1 MKDFNFEE
9 ILESCPM
16 DYIYGKL
23 KNKDSSDL
31 FVLKSSIKEF
41 NSKLLSEVLGSDI
54 DFKTIF
60 SKSNIHGEGYYK
72 DLNENFSLKLLNND
86 YVIIWFSQYLLEK
99 YNKLEINL
107 KKEKDMLDLFL
118 DSLTDY
124 VFFKDIDG
132 RYINCNKAFENKVGI
147 EKKYIIGKT
156 DKDIFFDDPSKVE
169 TFIKT
174 DREVINSREK
184 KVYGEEWG
192 FECEDGY
199 LEETVKSP
207 YFDENN
213 EVKGI
218 IGLTRDISYKKA
230 IEYRLKKND
239 KMFFEVFNYLDD
251 VVIIKEGEKTIYVNH
266 AFEKLYGLNCKEL
279 YKEKSMIVKLD
290 RIHPEDRYKFSN
302 IDFGN
307 FFMEKARIVRADNE
321 VRNVLFRANSIKNE
335 NGESIRRIIVI
346 NDITDT
352 IEKSNE
358 MEKLRME
365 FFANISHEFKTPVN
379 LIYSALQLLELKLKN
394 NIDRNEESYIN
405 YIKMA
410 KQNVF
415 RLLKLINNLID
426 STKLEAGFF
435 NVNIKNHDIVSCV
448 EDITMSICG
457 FAEKNKIYI
466 TFDTEEE
473 EKIIAFDLNHLE
485 RILLNILSNAIKFNR
500 ENGNIDVYMSFD
512 ERYAN
517 ISIKDTGIGIQKD
530 KIDLLFDRFKKINN
544 REIMFN
550 KKTID
555 IMKKILKTAVVSTL
569 EDVTDISNYV
579 LHQALDNEE
588 LYQFVDDMKD
598 IENIDAED
606 IYNVG
611 IKVFKNPTIHILL
624 PKESERY
631 E

>member
-23 KNKDSSDL
+23 RTKDSNDL

-41 NSKLLSEVLGSDI
+41 NNKLLSEVLGSDI

-60 SKSNIHGEGYYK
+60 STSNIEVEGHYK
-72 DLNENFSLKLLNND
+72 DLNKNLSLNLLNND

-156 DKDIFFDDPSKVE
+156 DKDLFFDNPCKVE

-192 FECEDGY
+192 FESEDGY
-199 LEETVKSP
+199 LEETIKSP

-213 EVKGI
+213 EIKGI

-239 KMFFEVFNYLDD
+239 KMFFEVLNYLDD

-290 RIHPEDRYKFSN
+290 RIHPEDRYKFNN
-302 IDFGN
+302 IDYGD

-321 VRNVLFRANSIKNE
+321 VRTVLFRANSIKNE
-335 NGESIRRIIVI
+335 NGESIRRIIII
-346 NDITDT
+346 NDITDN
-352 IEKSNE
+352 IEKNNE

-394 NIDRNEESYIN
+394 NIGGDVESYIN

-410 KQNVF
+410 QQNVF

-435 NVNIKNHDIVSCV
+435 NINIKNHDIVSCV
-448 EDITMSICG
+448 EDITMSICE
-457 FAEKNKIYI
+457 FAEKNKISI

-485 RILLNILSNAIKFNR
+485 RILLNILSNSIKFNR
-500 ENGNIDVYMSFD
+500 ENGNIDVNMSFD
-512 ERYAN
+512 EKYVN
-517 ISIKDTGIGIQKD
+517 ISIKDTGIGIPKD
-530 KIDLLFDRFKKINN
+530 KIGLLFDRFKKINN
-544 REIMFN
+544 RLTKVNEGSGIGLFIANELVKINGGEMKVNSELGEGTEFIIKMPIKRFENEILDE
-550 KKTID
+550 I
-555 IMKKILKTAVVSTL
+555 
-569 EDVTDISNYV
+569 
-579 LHQALDNEE
+579 ALTSCERENREE
-588 LYQFVDDMKD
+588 LYK
-598 IENIDAED
+598 IELSD
-606 IYNVG
+606 IYS
-611 IKVFKNPTIHILL
+611 P
-624 PKESERY
+624 
-631 E
+631 

>member
-23 KNKDSSDL
+23 KTKDSNDL

-41 NSKLLSEVLGSDI
+41 NNKLLSEVLGSNI

-60 SKSNIHGEGYYK
+60 STSNIEVEGHYK
-72 DLNENFSLKLLNND
+72 DLNKNLSLNLLNND

-99 YNKLEINL
+99 NNKLEINL

-156 DKDIFFDDPSKVE
+156 DKDLFFDDPCKVE

-192 FECEDGY
+192 FESEDGY
-199 LEETVKSP
+199 LEETIKSP

-213 EVKGI
+213 EIKGI

-239 KMFFEVFNYLDD
+239 KMFFEVLNYLDD

-290 RIHPEDRYKFSN
+290 RIHPEDRYKFNN
-302 IDFGN
+302 IDYGD
-307 FFMEKARIVRADNE
+307 FFMERARIVRADNE
-321 VRNVLFRANSIKNE
+321 VRTVLFRANSIKNE

-346 NDITDT
+346 NDITDN

-394 NIDRNEESYIN
+394 YIGGDVESYIN
-405 YIKMA
+405 YIKIA
-410 KQNVF
+410 QQNVF

-435 NVNIKNHDIVSCV
+435 NINIKNHDIVSCV
-448 EDITMSICG
+448 EDITMSICE
-457 FAEKNKIYI
+457 FAEKNKISI

-485 RILLNILSNAIKFNR
+485 RILLNILSNSIKFNR
-500 ENGNIDVYMSFD
+500 ENGNIDVNMSFD
-512 ERYAN
+512 EKYVN
-517 ISIKDTGIGIQKD
+517 ISIKDTGIGIPKD
-530 KIDLLFDRFKKINN
+530 KIGLLFDRFKKINN
-544 REIMFN
+544 RLTKVNEGSGIGLFIANELVKINGGEMKVNSELGEGTEFIIKMPIKRFENEILDE
-550 KKTID
+550 I
-555 IMKKILKTAVVSTL
+555 
-569 EDVTDISNYV
+569 
-579 LHQALDNEE
+579 ALTSCERENREE
-588 LYQFVDDMKD
+588 LYK
-598 IENIDAED
+598 IELSD
-606 IYNVG
+606 IYS
-611 IKVFKNPTIHILL
+611 P
-624 PKESERY
+624 
-631 E
+631 

>member
-1 MKDFNFEE
+1 MRDFNFEE

-23 KNKDSSDL
+23 DNKDFSDL
-31 FVLKSSIKEF
+31 FVIKSSIKEF
-41 NSKLLSEVLGSDI
+41 NSKLLSEVLGNDI
-54 DFKTIF
+54 DFNTIF
-60 SKSNIHGEGYYK
+60 SAINIDGGVYYK
-72 DLNENFSLKLLNND
+72 DLKKNLSLKLLND
-86 YVIIWFSQYLLEK
+86 DHVIIWFNECLLK
-99 YNKLEINL
+99 NYNKIEINL
-107 KKEKDMLDLFL
+107 KKERDMLDLFL

-124 VFFKDIDG
+124 VFLKDING
-132 RYINCNKAFENKVGI
+132 RYINCNNAFENKVGI
-147 EKKYIIGKT
+147 KKKYIIGKT
-156 DKDIFFDDPSKVE
+156 DKDIFFDEPRKVE
-169 TFIKT
+169 KFIKT
-174 DREVINSREK
+174 DKEVINSRKK

-192 FECEDGY
+192 FESEEDY
-199 LEETVKSP
+199 LEETIKSP

-213 EVKGI
+213 EIKGI

-239 KMFFEVFNYLDD
+239 KMFFEVLNYLDD

-290 RIHPEDRYKFSN
+290 RIHPEDRHKFTN
-302 IDFGN
+302 IDFEN

-321 VRNVLFRANSIKNE
+321 VRTALFRANSIKNE

-379 LIYSALQLLELKLKN
+379 LIYSALQVLELKLKN
-394 NIDRNEESYIN
+394 HIDGEEENSYIN
-405 YIKMA
+405 YIKVA
-410 KQNVF
+410 QQNVF

-435 NVNIKNHDIVSCV
+435 YINIKNHDIVSCV
-448 EDITMSICG
+448 EDITMSICK
-457 FAEKNKIYI
+457 FAEKNKMSI

-485 RILLNILSNAIKFNR
+485 RVLLNILSNSIKFNR
-500 ENGNIDVYMSFD
+500 ENGKINVYMSFD
-512 ERYAN
+512 EKYVN
-517 ISIKDTGIGIQKD
+517 ISIKDTGVGIPKD
-530 KIDLLFDRFKKINN
+530 KMGLLFDRFKKINN
-544 REIMFN
+544 RLTKINEGSGIGLFIANELIKINGGEIEVNSELGEGTEVIIKMP
-550 KKTID
+550 I
-555 IMKKILKTAVVSTL
+555 KIVET
-569 EDVTDISNYV
+569 E
-579 LHQALDNEE
+579 ALYEEIALTSCAENHGEE
-588 LYQFVDDMKD
+588 LYKIELSD
-598 IENIDAED
+598 IDS
-606 IYNVG
+606 
-611 IKVFKNPTIHILL
+611 L
-624 PKESERY
+624 
-631 E
+631 

>member
-23 KNKDSSDL
+23 RTKDSNDL

-41 NSKLLSEVLGSDI
+41 NNKLLSEVLGSDI

-60 SKSNIHGEGYYK
+60 STSNIEVEGHYK
-72 DLNENFSLKLLNND
+72 DLNKNLSLNLLNND
-86 YVIIWFSQYLLEK
+86 YAIIWFSQYLLEK

-156 DKDIFFDDPSKVE
+156 DKDLFFDNPCKVE

-192 FECEDGY
+192 FESEDGY
-199 LEETVKSP
+199 LEETIKSP

-213 EVKGI
+213 EIKGI

-239 KMFFEVFNYLDD
+239 KMFFEVLNYLDD

-290 RIHPEDRYKFSN
+290 RIHPEDRYKFNN
-302 IDFGN
+302 IDYGD
-307 FFMEKARIVRADNE
+307 FFMERARIVRADNE
-321 VRNVLFRANSIKNE
+321 VRTVLFRANSIKNE
-335 NGESIRRIIVI
+335 NGESIRRIIII
-346 NDITDT
+346 NDITDN
-352 IEKSNE
+352 IEKNNE

-394 NIDRNEESYIN
+394 NIGGDVESYIN

-410 KQNVF
+410 QQNVF

-435 NVNIKNHDIVSCV
+435 NINIKNHDIVSCV
-448 EDITMSICG
+448 EDITMSICE
-457 FAEKNKIYI
+457 FAEKNKISI

-485 RILLNILSNAIKFNR
+485 RILLNILSNSIKFNR
-500 ENGNIDVYMSFD
+500 ENGNIDVNMSFD
-512 ERYAN
+512 EKYVN
-517 ISIKDTGIGIQKD
+517 ISIKDTGIGIPKD
-530 KIDLLFDRFKKINN
+530 KIGLLFDRFKKINN
-544 REIMFN
+544 RLTKVNEGSGIGLFIANELVKINGGEMKVNSELGEGTEFIIKIPIKRFENEVLDEI
-550 KKTID
+550 
-555 IMKKILKTAVVSTL
+555 
-569 EDVTDISNYV
+569 
-579 LHQALDNEE
+579 ALTSCERENREE
-588 LYQFVDDMKD
+588 LYK
-598 IENIDAED
+598 IELSD
-606 IYNVG
+606 IYS
-611 IKVFKNPTIHILL
+611 P
-624 PKESERY
+624 
-631 E
+631 

>member
-23 KNKDSSDL
+23 KTKDSNDL

-41 NSKLLSEVLGSDI
+41 NNKLLSEVLGSNI

-60 SKSNIHGEGYYK
+60 STSNIEVEGHYK
-72 DLNENFSLKLLNND
+72 DLNKNLSLNLLNND

-99 YNKLEINL
+99 NNKLEINL

-147 EKKYIIGKT
+147 EKKYILGKT
-156 DKDIFFDDPSKVE
+156 DKDLFFDDPCKVE

-192 FECEDGY
+192 FESEEGY
-199 LEETVKSP
+199 LEETIKSP

-213 EVKGI
+213 EIKGI

-239 KMFFEVFNYLDD
+239 KMFFEVLNYLDD

-290 RIHPEDRYKFSN
+290 RIHPEDRYKFNN
-302 IDFGN
+302 IDYGD
-307 FFMEKARIVRADNE
+307 FFMERARIVRADNE
-321 VRNVLFRANSIKNE
+321 VRTVLFRANSIKNE

-346 NDITDT
+346 NDITDN

-394 NIDRNEESYIN
+394 NIGGDVENYIN
-405 YIKMA
+405 YIKIA
-410 KQNVF
+410 QQNVF

-435 NVNIKNHDIVSCV
+435 NINIKNHDIVSCV
-448 EDITMSICG
+448 EDITMSICE
-457 FAEKNKIYI
+457 FAEKNKISI

-485 RILLNILSNAIKFNR
+485 RILLNILSNSIKFNR
-500 ENGNIDVYMSFD
+500 ENGNIDVNMGFD
-512 ERYAN
+512 EKYVN
-517 ISIKDTGIGIQKD
+517 ISIKDTGIGIPKD
-530 KIDLLFDRFKKINN
+530 KIGLLFDRFKKINN
-544 REIMFN
+544 RLTKVNEGSGIGLFIANELVKINGGEMKVNSELGEGTEFIIKMPIKRFENEVLDEI
-550 KKTID
+550 
-555 IMKKILKTAVVSTL
+555 
-569 EDVTDISNYV
+569 
-579 LHQALDNEE
+579 ALTSCERENREE
-588 LYQFVDDMKD
+588 LYK
-598 IENIDAED
+598 IELSD
-606 IYNVG
+606 IYS
-611 IKVFKNPTIHILL
+611 P
-624 PKESERY
+624 
-631 E
+631 

>member
-1 MKDFNFEE
+1 
-9 ILESCPM
+9 I
-16 DYIYGKL
+16 
-23 KNKDSSDL
+23 
-31 FVLKSSIKEF
+31 
-41 NSKLLSEVLGSDI
+41 EV
-54 DFKTIF
+54 
-60 SKSNIHGEGYYK
+60 EGHYK
-72 DLNENFSLKLLNND
+72 DLNKNLSLKFLNND

-99 YNKLEINL
+99 NNKLEINL

-156 DKDIFFDDPSKVE
+156 DKDLFFDDPCKVE

-192 FECEDGY
+192 FESEEGY

-213 EVKGI
+213 EIKGI

-230 IEYRLKKND
+230 IEHRLKKND
-239 KMFFEVFNYLDD
+239 KMFFEVLNYLDD

-266 AFEKLYGLNCKEL
+266 AFEKLYGLNCKEV
-279 YKEKSMIVKLD
+279 YKERSMIVKLD
-290 RIHPEDRYKFSN
+290 RIHPEDRYKFNN
-302 IDFGN
+302 IDFGD

-352 IEKSNE
+352 IEKNNE

-394 NIDRNEESYIN
+394 YMDGDENSYIN
-405 YIKMA
+405 YIKVA
-410 KQNVF
+410 QQNVF

-435 NVNIKNHDIVSCV
+435 NINIKNHDIVSCV
-448 EDITMSICG
+448 EDITMSICE
-457 FAEKNKIYI
+457 FAEKNKISI

-485 RILLNILSNAIKFNR
+485 RVLLNILSNSIKFNR
-500 ENGNIDVYMSFD
+500 ENGSIDVTMSFD
-512 ERYAN
+512 EKYVN
-517 ISIKDTGIGIQKD
+517 ISIKDTGIGIPKD

-544 REIMFN
+544 RLTKVNEGSGIGLFIANELVKINGGEMMVNSELGEGTEFIV
-550 KKTID
+550 KLPI
-555 IMKKILKTAVVSTL
+555 KKIATEAL
-569 EDVTDISNYV
+569 EEI
-579 LHQALDNEE
+579 ALTSCERENREE
-588 LYQFVDDMKD
+588 LYKV
-598 IENIDAED
+598 ELSD
-606 IYNVG
+606 IYS
-611 IKVFKNPTIHILL
+611 L
-624 PKESERY
+624 
-631 E
+631 

>member
-23 KNKDSSDL
+23 RTKDSNDL

-41 NSKLLSEVLGSDI
+41 NNKLLSEVLGSDI

-60 SKSNIHGEGYYK
+60 STSNIEVEGHYK
-72 DLNENFSLKLLNND
+72 DLNKNLSLNLLNND

-156 DKDIFFDDPSKVE
+156 DKDLFFDNPCKVE

-192 FECEDGY
+192 FKSEDGY
-199 LEETVKSP
+199 LEETIKSP

-213 EVKGI
+213 EIKGI

-239 KMFFEVFNYLDD
+239 KMFFEVLNYLDD

-290 RIHPEDRYKFSN
+290 RIHPEDRYKFNN
-302 IDFGN
+302 IDYGD
-307 FFMEKARIVRADNE
+307 FFMERARIVRADNE
-321 VRNVLFRANSIKNE
+321 VRTVLFRANSIKNE
-335 NGESIRRIIVI
+335 NGESIRRIIII
-346 NDITDT
+346 NDITDN
-352 IEKSNE
+352 IEKNNE

-394 NIDRNEESYIN
+394 NIGGDVESYIN

-410 KQNVF
+410 QQNVF

-435 NVNIKNHDIVSCV
+435 NINIKNHDIVSCV
-448 EDITMSICG
+448 EDITMSICE
-457 FAEKNKIYI
+457 FAEKNKISI

-485 RILLNILSNAIKFNR
+485 RILLNILSNSIKFNR
-500 ENGNIDVYMSFD
+500 ENGNIDVNMSFD
-512 ERYAN
+512 EKYVN
-517 ISIKDTGIGIQKD
+517 ISIKDTGIGIPKD
-530 KIDLLFDRFKKINN
+530 KIGLLFDRFKKINN
-544 REIMFN
+544 RLTKVNEGSGIGLFIANELVKINGGEMKVNSELGEGTEFIIKMPIKRFENEILDE
-550 KKTID
+550 I
-555 IMKKILKTAVVSTL
+555 
-569 EDVTDISNYV
+569 
-579 LHQALDNEE
+579 ALTSCERENREE
-588 LYQFVDDMKD
+588 LYK
-598 IENIDAED
+598 IELSD
-606 IYNVG
+606 IYS
-611 IKVFKNPTIHILL
+611 P
-624 PKESERY
+624 
-631 E
+631 

>member
-1 MKDFNFEE
+1 N
-9 ILESCPM
+9 I
-16 DYIYGKL
+16 
-23 KNKDSSDL
+23 
-31 FVLKSSIKEF
+31 
-41 NSKLLSEVLGSDI
+41 EV
-54 DFKTIF
+54 
-60 SKSNIHGEGYYK
+60 EGHYK
-72 DLNENFSLKLLNND
+72 DLNKNLSLNLLNND

-99 YNKLEINL
+99 NNKLEINL

-147 EKKYIIGKT
+147 EKKYILGKT
-156 DKDIFFDDPSKVE
+156 DKDLFFDDPCKVE

-192 FECEDGY
+192 FESEEGY
-199 LEETVKSP
+199 LEETIKSP

-213 EVKGI
+213 EIKGI

-239 KMFFEVFNYLDD
+239 KMFFEVLNYLDD

-290 RIHPEDRYKFSN
+290 RIHPEDRYKFNN
-302 IDFGN
+302 IDYGD
-307 FFMEKARIVRADNE
+307 FFMERARIVRADNE
-321 VRNVLFRANSIKNE
+321 VRTVLFRANSIKNE

-346 NDITDT
+346 NDITDN

-379 LIYSALQLLELKLKN
+379 LIYSVLQLLELKLKN
-394 NIDRNEESYIN
+394 NIGGDVESYIN
-405 YIKMA
+405 YIKIA
-410 KQNVF
+410 QQNVF

-435 NVNIKNHDIVSCV
+435 NINIKNHDIVSCV
-448 EDITMSICG
+448 EDITMSICE
-457 FAEKNKIYI
+457 FAEKNKISI

-485 RILLNILSNAIKFNR
+485 RILLNILSNSIKFNR
-500 ENGNIDVYMSFD
+500 ENGNIDVNMGFD
-512 ERYAN
+512 EKYVN
-517 ISIKDTGIGIQKD
+517 ISIKDTGIGIPKD
-530 KIDLLFDRFKKINN
+530 KIGLLFDRFKKINN
-544 REIMFN
+544 RLTKVNEGSGIGLFIANELVKINGGEMKVNSELGEGTEFIIKMPIKRFEN
-550 KKTID
+550 EVLDD
-555 IMKKILKTAVVSTL
+555 I
-569 EDVTDISNYV
+569 
-579 LHQALDNEE
+579 ALTSCERENREE
-588 LYQFVDDMKD
+588 LYK
-598 IENIDAED
+598 IELSD
-606 IYNVG
+606 IYS
-611 IKVFKNPTIHILL
+611 P
-624 PKESERY
+624 
-631 E
+631 

>member
-23 KNKDSSDL
+23 RTKDSNDL

-41 NSKLLSEVLGSDI
+41 NNKLLSEVLGSDI

-60 SKSNIHGEGYYK
+60 STSNIEVEGHYK
-72 DLNENFSLKLLNND
+72 DLNKNLSLNLLNND

-156 DKDIFFDDPSKVE
+156 DKDLFFDNPCKVE

-192 FECEDGY
+192 FESEGGY
-199 LEETVKSP
+199 LEETIKSP

-213 EVKGI
+213 EIKGI

-239 KMFFEVFNYLDD
+239 KMFFEVLNYLDD

-290 RIHPEDRYKFSN
+290 RIHPEDRYKFNN

-307 FFMEKARIVRADNE
+307 FFMERARIVRADNE
-321 VRNVLFRANSIKNE
+321 VRTVLFRANSIKNE

-394 NIDRNEESYIN
+394 NIGGDVESYIN

-410 KQNVF
+410 QQNVF

-435 NVNIKNHDIVSCV
+435 NINIKNHDIVSCV
-448 EDITMSICG
+448 EDITMFICE
-457 FAEKNKIYI
+457 FAEKNKISI

-485 RILLNILSNAIKFNR
+485 RILLNILSNSIKFNR
-500 ENGNIDVYMSFD
+500 ENGNVDVNMSFD
-512 ERYAN
+512 EKYVN
-517 ISIKDTGIGIQKD
+517 ISIKDTGIGIPKD
-530 KIDLLFDRFKKINN
+530 KIGLLFDRFKKINN
-544 REIMFN
+544 RLTKVNEGSGIGLFIANELVKINGGEMQVNSELGEGTEFIIKMPIKRFENEVLDEI
-550 KKTID
+550 
-555 IMKKILKTAVVSTL
+555 
-569 EDVTDISNYV
+569 
-579 LHQALDNEE
+579 ALTSCERENREE
-588 LYQFVDDMKD
+588 LYK
-598 IENIDAED
+598 IELSD
-606 IYNVG
+606 IYS
-611 IKVFKNPTIHILL
+611 P
-624 PKESERY
+624 
-631 E
+631 

>member
-23 KNKDSSDL
+23 RTKDSNDL
-31 FVLKSSIKEF
+31 FVFKSSIKEF
-41 NSKLLSEVLGSDI
+41 NNKLLSEVLGSDI

-60 SKSNIHGEGYYK
+60 STSNIEVEGHYK
-72 DLNENFSLKLLNND
+72 DLNKNLSLNLLNND

-156 DKDIFFDDPSKVE
+156 DKDLFFDNPCKVE

-192 FECEDGY
+192 FESESGY
-199 LEETVKSP
+199 LEETIKSP

-213 EVKGI
+213 EIKGI

-239 KMFFEVFNYLDD
+239 KMFFEVLNYLDD

-290 RIHPEDRYKFSN
+290 RIHPEDRYKFNN

-307 FFMEKARIVRADNE
+307 FFMERARIVRADNE
-321 VRNVLFRANSIKNE
+321 VRTVLFRANSIKNE

-394 NIDRNEESYIN
+394 NIGGDVESYIN

-410 KQNVF
+410 QQNVF

-435 NVNIKNHDIVSCV
+435 NINIKNHDIVSCV
-448 EDITMSICG
+448 EDITMFICE
-457 FAEKNKIYI
+457 FAEKNKISI

-485 RILLNILSNAIKFNR
+485 RILLNILSNSIKFNR
-500 ENGNIDVYMSFD
+500 ENGNVDVNMSFD
-512 ERYAN
+512 EKYVN
-517 ISIKDTGIGIQKD
+517 ISIKDTGIGIPKD
-530 KIDLLFDRFKKINN
+530 KIGLLFDRFKKINN
-544 REIMFN
+544 RLTKVNEGSGIGLFIANELVKINGGEMQVNSELGEGTEFIIKMPIKRFENEVLDEI
-550 KKTID
+550 
-555 IMKKILKTAVVSTL
+555 
-569 EDVTDISNYV
+569 
-579 LHQALDNEE
+579 ALTSCERENREE
-588 LYQFVDDMKD
+588 LYK
-598 IENIDAED
+598 IELSD
-606 IYNVG
+606 IYS
-611 IKVFKNPTIHILL
+611 P
-624 PKESERY
+624 
-631 E
+631 

>member
-23 KNKDSSDL
+23 KNEDSSDL

-60 SKSNIHGEGYYK
+60 STSNIEGEGYYK
-72 DLNENFSLKLLNND
+72 DLKENLTLKLLNND
-86 YVIIWFSQYLLEK
+86 YVIIWFSQYLLDK
-99 YNKLEINL
+99 HNKLEINL
-107 KKEKDMLDLFL
+107 KKEKGMLDLFL

-156 DKDIFFDDPSKVE
+156 DKEIFFDDPIKVE

-192 FECEDGY
+192 FQNEEGY
-199 LEETVKSP
+199 LEETIKSP

-213 EVKGI
+213 EIKGI

-239 KMFFEVFNYLDD
+239 KMFFEVLNYLDD

-302 IDFGN
+302 IDFEE
-307 FFMEKARIVRADNE
+307 FFMESARIVRADNE

-352 IEKSNE
+352 IEKSAE

-379 LIYSALQLLELKLKN
+379 LIYSVLQLLELKLKN
-394 NIDRNEESYIN
+394 NIGEDGENYIN
-405 YIKMA
+405 YIETA
-410 KQNVF
+410 KKNIF

-426 STKLEAGFF
+426 STKLETGFF

-448 EDITMSICG
+448 EDITMSICD
-457 FAEKNKIYI
+457 FAEKNKISI

-473 EKIIAFDLNHLE
+473 EKVIAFDLNHLE
-485 RILLNILSNAIKFNR
+485 RILLNILSNSIKFNR
-500 ENGNIDVYMSFD
+500 ENGNIDVNMSFD
-512 ERYAN
+512 ERYVN
-517 ISIKDTGIGIQKD
+517 ISIKDTGIGIPKD
-530 KIDLLFDRFKKINN
+530 KMGLLFDRFKKINN
-544 REIMFN
+544 RLTKINEGSGIGLFIANELVKINGGEMIVNSELGEGTEFII
-550 KKTID
+550 KLSI
-555 IMKKILKTAVVSTL
+555 KKIET
-569 EDVTDISNYV
+569 E
-579 LHQALDNEE
+579 ALDEIALTSCERENREE
-588 LYQFVDDMKD
+588 LYKV
-598 IENIDAED
+598 ELSD
-606 IYNVG
+606 IYS
-611 IKVFKNPTIHILL
+611 L
-624 PKESERY
+624 
-631 E
+631 

>member
-23 KNKDSSDL
+23 KTKDSNDL

-41 NSKLLSEVLGSDI
+41 NNKLLSEVLGSDI

-60 SKSNIHGEGYYK
+60 STSNIEVEGHYK
-72 DLNENFSLKLLNND
+72 DLNKNLSLNLLNND

-99 YNKLEINL
+99 NNKLEINL

-156 DKDIFFDDPSKVE
+156 DKDLFFDDPCKVE

-192 FECEDGY
+192 FESEEGY
-199 LEETVKSP
+199 LEETIKSP

-213 EVKGI
+213 EIKGI

-239 KMFFEVFNYLDD
+239 KMFFEVLNYLDD

-290 RIHPEDRYKFSN
+290 RIHPEDRYKFNN
-302 IDFGN
+302 IDYGD
-307 FFMEKARIVRADNE
+307 FFMERARIIRADNE
-321 VRNVLFRANSIKNE
+321 VRTVLFRANSIKNE

-346 NDITDT
+346 NDITDN

-394 NIDRNEESYIN
+394 NIGGDVESYIN
-405 YIKMA
+405 YIKIA
-410 KQNVF
+410 QQNVF

-435 NVNIKNHDIVSCV
+435 NINIKNHDIVSCV
-448 EDITMSICG
+448 EDITMSICE
-457 FAEKNKIYI
+457 FAEKNKISI

-485 RILLNILSNAIKFNR
+485 RILLNILSNSIKFNR
-500 ENGNIDVYMSFD
+500 ENGNIDVNMGFD
-512 ERYAN
+512 EKYVN
-517 ISIKDTGIGIQKD
+517 ISIKDTGIGIPKD
-530 KIDLLFDRFKKINN
+530 KIGLLFDRFKKINN
-544 REIMFN
+544 RLTKVNEGSGIGLFIANELVKINGGEMKVNSELGEGTEFIIKMPIKRFENEVLDEI
-550 KKTID
+550 
-555 IMKKILKTAVVSTL
+555 
-569 EDVTDISNYV
+569 
-579 LHQALDNEE
+579 ALTSCERENREE
-588 LYQFVDDMKD
+588 LYK
-598 IENIDAED
+598 IELSD
-606 IYNVG
+606 IYS
-611 IKVFKNPTIHILL
+611 P
-624 PKESERY
+624 
-631 E
+631 

>member
-23 KNKDSSDL
+23 RTKDSNDL

-41 NSKLLSEVLGSDI
+41 NNKLSSEVLGSDI

-60 SKSNIHGEGYYK
+60 STSNIEVEGHYK
-72 DLNENFSLKLLNND
+72 DLNKNLSLNLLNND

-156 DKDIFFDDPSKVE
+156 DKDLFFDNPCKVE

-192 FECEDGY
+192 FESEDGY
-199 LEETVKSP
+199 LEETIKSP

-213 EVKGI
+213 EIKGI

-239 KMFFEVFNYLDD
+239 KMFFEVLNYLDD

-290 RIHPEDRYKFSN
+290 RIHPEDRYKFNN
-302 IDFGN
+302 IDYGD
-307 FFMEKARIVRADNE
+307 FFMERARIVRADNE
-321 VRNVLFRANSIKNE
+321 VRTVLFRANSIKNE
-335 NGESIRRIIVI
+335 NGESIRRIIII
-346 NDITDT
+346 NDITDN
-352 IEKSNE
+352 IEKNNE

-394 NIDRNEESYIN
+394 NIGGDVESYIN

-410 KQNVF
+410 QQNVF

-435 NVNIKNHDIVSCV
+435 NINIKNHDIVSCV
-448 EDITMSICG
+448 EDITMSICE
-457 FAEKNKIYI
+457 FAEKNKISI

-485 RILLNILSNAIKFNR
+485 RILLNILSNSIKFNR
-500 ENGNIDVYMSFD
+500 ENGNIDVNMSFD
-512 ERYAN
+512 EKYVN
-517 ISIKDTGIGIQKD
+517 ISIKDTGIGIPKD
-530 KIDLLFDRFKKINN
+530 KIGLLFDRFKKINN
-544 REIMFN
+544 RLTKVNEGSGIGLFIANELVKINGGEMKVNSELGEGTEFIIKMPIKRFENEILDE
-550 KKTID
+550 I
-555 IMKKILKTAVVSTL
+555 
-569 EDVTDISNYV
+569 
-579 LHQALDNEE
+579 ALTSCERENREE
-588 LYQFVDDMKD
+588 LYK
-598 IENIDAED
+598 IELSD
-606 IYNVG
+606 IYS
-611 IKVFKNPTIHILL
+611 P
-624 PKESERY
+624 
-631 E
+631 

>member
-23 KNKDSSDL
+23 KTKDSNDL

-41 NSKLLSEVLGSDI
+41 NNKLLSEVLGSDI

-60 SKSNIHGEGYYK
+60 STSNIEVEGHYK
-72 DLNENFSLKLLNND
+72 DLNKNLSLKFLNND

-99 YNKLEINL
+99 NNKLEINL

-156 DKDIFFDDPSKVE
+156 DKDLFFDDPCKVE

-192 FECEDGY
+192 FESEEGY

-213 EVKGI
+213 EIKGI

-230 IEYRLKKND
+230 IEHRLKKND
-239 KMFFEVFNYLDD
+239 KMFFEVLNYLDD

-266 AFEKLYGLNCKEL
+266 AFEKLYGLNCKEV
-279 YKEKSMIVKLD
+279 YKERSMIVKLD
-290 RIHPEDRYKFSN
+290 RIHPEDRYKFNN
-302 IDFGN
+302 IDFGD

-352 IEKSNE
+352 IEKNNE

-394 NIDRNEESYIN
+394 YMDGDENSYIN
-405 YIKMA
+405 YIKVA
-410 KQNVF
+410 QQNVF

-435 NVNIKNHDIVSCV
+435 NINIKNHDIVSCV
-448 EDITMSICG
+448 EDITMSICE
-457 FAEKNKIYI
+457 FAEKNKISI

-485 RILLNILSNAIKFNR
+485 RVLLNILSNSIKFNR
-500 ENGNIDVYMSFD
+500 ENGSIDVTMSFD
-512 ERYAN
+512 EKYVN
-517 ISIKDTGIGIQKD
+517 ISIKDTGIGIPKD

-544 REIMFN
+544 RLTKVNEGSGIGLFIANELVKINGGEMIVNSELGEGTEFIV
-550 KKTID
+550 KLPI
-555 IMKKILKTAVVSTL
+555 KKIATEAL
-569 EDVTDISNYV
+569 EEI
-579 LHQALDNEE
+579 ALTSCERENREE
-588 LYQFVDDMKD
+588 LYKV
-598 IENIDAED
+598 ELSD
-606 IYNVG
+606 IYS
-611 IKVFKNPTIHILL
+611 L
-624 PKESERY
+624 
-631 E
+631 

>member
-60 SKSNIHGEGYYK
+60 SKINIHGEGYYK
-72 DLNENFSLKLLNND
+72 DLNENLSLKLLNND

-156 DKDIFFDDPSKVE
+156 DKDIFFDDPIKAE

-302 IDFGN
+302 IDFGH

-394 NIDRNEESYIN
+394 NIDRDEDSYIN

-457 FAEKNKIYI
+457 FAEKNKISI

-530 KIDLLFDRFKKINN
+530 KIDLLFHRFKKINN
-544 REIMFN
+544 RLMRE
-550 KKTID
+550 
-555 IMKKILKTAVVSTL
+555 V
-569 EDVTDISNYV
+569 E
-579 LHQALDNEE
+579 
-588 LYQFVDDMKD
+588 
-598 IENIDAED
+598 
-606 IYNVG
+606 
-611 IKVFKNPTIHILL
+611 
-624 PKESERY
+624 
-631 E
+631 

>member
-23 KNKDSSDL
+23 KTKDSNDL

-41 NSKLLSEVLGSDI
+41 NNKLLSEVLGSDI

-60 SKSNIHGEGYYK
+60 STSNIEVEGHYK
-72 DLNENFSLKLLNND
+72 DLNKNLSLNLLNND

-99 YNKLEINL
+99 NNKLEINL

-156 DKDIFFDDPSKVE
+156 DKDLFFDDPCKVE

-192 FECEDGY
+192 FESEEGY
-199 LEETVKSP
+199 LEETIKSP

-213 EVKGI
+213 EIKGI

-239 KMFFEVFNYLDD
+239 KMFFEVLNYLDD

-290 RIHPEDRYKFSN
+290 RIHPEDRYKFNN
-302 IDFGN
+302 IDYGD
-307 FFMEKARIVRADNE
+307 FFMERARIIRADNE
-321 VRNVLFRANSIKNE
+321 VRTVLFRANSIKNE

-346 NDITDT
+346 NDITDN

-394 NIDRNEESYIN
+394 NIGGDVESYIN
-405 YIKMA
+405 YIKIA
-410 KQNVF
+410 QQNVF

-435 NVNIKNHDIVSCV
+435 NINIKNHDIVSCV
-448 EDITMSICG
+448 EDITMSICE
-457 FAEKNKIYI
+457 FAEKNKISI

-485 RILLNILSNAIKFNR
+485 RILLNILSNSIKFNR
-500 ENGNIDVYMSFD
+500 ENGNIDVNMGFD
-512 ERYAN
+512 EKYVN
-517 ISIKDTGIGIQKD
+517 ISIKDTGIGIPKD
-530 KIDLLFDRFKKINN
+530 KIGLLFDRFKKINN
-544 REIMFN
+544 RLTKVNEGSGIGLFIANELVKINGGEIKVNSELGEGTEFIIKMPIKRFEN
-550 KKTID
+550 
-555 IMKKILKTAVVSTL
+555 
-569 EDVTDISNYV
+569 EV
-579 LHQALDNEE
+579 LDEIALTSCERENREE
-588 LYQFVDDMKD
+588 LYK
-598 IENIDAED
+598 IELSD
-606 IYNVG
+606 IYS
-611 IKVFKNPTIHILL
+611 P
-624 PKESERY
+624 
-631 E
+631 

>member
-23 KNKDSSDL
+23 KTKDSNDL

-41 NSKLLSEVLGSDI
+41 NNKLLSEVLGSNI

-60 SKSNIHGEGYYK
+60 STSNIEVEGHYK
-72 DLNENFSLKLLNND
+72 DLNKNLSLNLLNND

-99 YNKLEINL
+99 NNKLEINL

-192 FECEDGY
+192 FESEEGY
-199 LEETVKSP
+199 LEETIKSP

-213 EVKGI
+213 EIKGI

-239 KMFFEVFNYLDD
+239 KMFFEILNYLDD

-290 RIHPEDRYKFSN
+290 RIHPEDRYKFNN
-302 IDFGN
+302 IDYGD
-307 FFMEKARIVRADNE
+307 FFMERARIVRADNE
-321 VRNVLFRANSIKNE
+321 VRTVLFRANSIKNE

-346 NDITDT
+346 NDITDN

-394 NIDRNEESYIN
+394 NIGGDVESYIN
-405 YIKMA
+405 YIKIA
-410 KQNVF
+410 QQNVF

-435 NVNIKNHDIVSCV
+435 NINIKNHDIVSCV
-448 EDITMSICG
+448 EDITMSICE
-457 FAEKNKIYI
+457 FAEKNKISI

-500 ENGNIDVYMSFD
+500 ENGNIDVYISFD

-544 REIMFN
+544 RLTKVNEGSGIGLFIAN
-550 KKTID
+550 ELVKINGGE
-555 IMKKILKTAVVSTL
+555 MKVNS
-569 EDVTDISNYV
+569 
-579 LHQALDNEE
+579 E
-588 LYQFVDDMKD
+588 L
-598 IENIDAED
+598 
-606 IYNVG
+606 G
-611 IKVFKNPTIHILL
+611 
-624 PKESERY
+624 
-631 E
+631 

>member
-23 KNKDSSDL
+23 KTKDSNDL

-41 NSKLLSEVLGSDI
+41 NNKLLSEVLGSNI

-60 SKSNIHGEGYYK
+60 STSNIEVEGHYK
-72 DLNENFSLKLLNND
+72 DLNKNLSLNLLNND

-99 YNKLEINL
+99 NNKLEINL

-156 DKDIFFDDPSKVE
+156 DKDLFFDDPCKVE

-184 KVYGEEWG
+184 KVYGEELG
-192 FECEDGY
+192 FESEEGY
-199 LEETVKSP
+199 LEETIKSP

-213 EVKGI
+213 EIKGI

-239 KMFFEVFNYLDD
+239 KMFFEVLNYLDD

-290 RIHPEDRYKFSN
+290 RIHPEDRYKFNN
-302 IDFGN
+302 IDYGD
-307 FFMEKARIVRADNE
+307 FFMERARIVRADNE
-321 VRNVLFRANSIKNE
+321 VRTVLFRANSIKNE

-346 NDITDT
+346 NDITDN

-394 NIDRNEESYIN
+394 NIGGDVESYIN
-405 YIKMA
+405 YIKIA
-410 KQNVF
+410 QQNVF

-435 NVNIKNHDIVSCV
+435 NINIKNHDIVSCV
-448 EDITMSICG
+448 EDITMSICE
-457 FAEKNKIYI
+457 FAEKNKISI

-485 RILLNILSNAIKFNR
+485 RILLNILSNSIKFNR
-500 ENGNIDVYMSFD
+500 ENGNIDVNMGFD
-512 ERYAN
+512 EKYVN
-517 ISIKDTGIGIQKD
+517 ISIKDTGIGIPKD
-530 KIDLLFDRFKKINN
+530 KIGLLFDRFKKINN
-544 REIMFN
+544 RLTKVNEGSGIGLFIANELVKINGGEMKVNSELGEGTEFIIKMPIKRFENKVLDEI
-550 KKTID
+550 
-555 IMKKILKTAVVSTL
+555 
-569 EDVTDISNYV
+569 
-579 LHQALDNEE
+579 ALTSCERENREE
-588 LYQFVDDMKD
+588 LYK
-598 IENIDAED
+598 IELSD
-606 IYNVG
+606 IYS
-611 IKVFKNPTIHILL
+611 P
-624 PKESERY
+624 
-631 E
+631 

>member
-72 DLNENFSLKLLNND
+72 DLNENLSLKLLNND

-147 EKKYIIGKT
+147 EKRYIIGKT
-156 DKDIFFDDPSKVE
+156 DKDIFFDDPNKVE

-192 FECEDGY
+192 FESEDGY
-199 LEETVKSP
+199 LEETIKSP

-213 EVKGI
+213 EIKGI

-239 KMFFEVFNYLDD
+239 KMFFEVLNYLDD

-290 RIHPEDRYKFSN
+290 RIHPEDRYKFNN
-302 IDFGN
+302 IDYGD
-307 FFMEKARIVRADNE
+307 FFMERARIVRADNE
-321 VRNVLFRANSIKNE
+321 VRTVLFRANSIKNE
-335 NGESIRRIIVI
+335 NGESIRRIIII
-346 NDITDT
+346 NDITDN
-352 IEKSNE
+352 IEKNNE

-394 NIDRNEESYIN
+394 NIGGDVESYIN

-410 KQNVF
+410 QQNVF

-435 NVNIKNHDIVSCV
+435 NINIKNHDIVSCV
-448 EDITMSICG
+448 EDITMSICE
-457 FAEKNKIYI
+457 FAEKNKISI

-485 RILLNILSNAIKFNR
+485 RILLNILSNSIKFNR
-500 ENGNIDVYMSFD
+500 ENGNIDVNMSFD
-512 ERYAN
+512 EKYVN
-517 ISIKDTGIGIQKD
+517 ISIKDTGIGIPKD
-530 KIDLLFDRFKKINN
+530 KIGLLFDRFKKINN
-544 REIMFN
+544 RLTKVNEGSGIGLFIANELVKINGGEMKVNSELGEGTEVIIKMPIKRFENEILDE
-550 KKTID
+550 I
-555 IMKKILKTAVVSTL
+555 
-569 EDVTDISNYV
+569 
-579 LHQALDNEE
+579 ALTSCERENREE
-588 LYQFVDDMKD
+588 LYK
-598 IENIDAED
+598 IELSD
-606 IYNVG
+606 IYS
-611 IKVFKNPTIHILL
+611 P
-624 PKESERY
+624 
-631 E
+631 